1 MRKTSIN
8 LYIALFLI
16 LFSGIFIAQG
26 GYGTSSVSLTANSIT
41 VYPGN
46 SATLGFNVTLAS
58 GYYWGTEMKAI
69 NKNPGIN
76 ISFNPSIGDPN
87 YSGSAAISVSGSMKK
102 GVYSLVLYA
111 SGDDPSINN
120 VTLLVNVPVSGTSSP
135 TNSSSNSSSKSS
147 ASSNSLVALFTTTAS
162 KTILVNASSSSPSYV
177 SVGNISVTVL
187 PGTYMQEGNKTF
199 SSYNFTLVTFSFR
212 NLSNPDSSNTATY
225 AYAFE
230 ANHEINLSISFVDFS
245 GNPRAPV
252 SVVKA
257 PSNLSS
263 WTYIGGTFNNTAGTY
278 SGGTYLGEDKWV
290 HNANGTMT
298 NTQFFKPVV
307 WVFTK
312 PSYNQTNS
320 YNQTTTLNQTT
331 QTPQSSTPTI
341 TNMYILAAIIIIV
354 IIILIIVFFRMK
366 GR

>member
-8 LYIALFLI
+8 LYTVLFLI
-16 LFSGIFIAQG
+16 LFSGIFMAQT

-41 VYPGN
+41 IYPGN

-69 NKNPGIN
+69 NTNPGIN

-87 YSGSAAISVSGSMKK
+87 YSGSVAISVSGSMKK
-102 GVYSLVLYA
+102 GTYSMILYA

-120 VTLLVNVPVSGTSSP
+120 ATLFVNVPVSGTSSSA
-135 TNSSSNSSSKSS
+135 NSSSTSST
-147 ASSNSLVALFTTTAS
+147 SSNSPVALFTTTAS
-162 KTILVNASSSSPSYV
+162 KTILVNASSTSPSYL

-212 NLSNPDSSNTATY
+212 NLSNPDPSNTPTY

-230 ANHEINLSISFVDFS
+230 ANHKINASISFVDFS

-257 PSNLSS
+257 PSSLSS

-278 SGGTYLGEDKWV
+278 SGGKYLGEDKWV

-366 GR
+366 GG